1 MAENEVPVWYRRPS
15 SIGFPISFVIR
26 YSSFGF
32 FHAKP
37 FQRRRPHST
46 TKQESAAR
54 NTVDRCHKG
63 RVQLSVIGALRLGR
77 FAAKRSSPEGSRTS
91 PPLWRAIVSSKA
103 RLGFNERNSSSA
115 GSAVQPA

>member
-1 MAENEVPVWYRRPS
+1 MTNDEIRSNDEARMTNGRERGPGLVPS
-15 SIGFPISFVIR
+15 AFVIR
-26 YSSFGF
+26 ISDFFRHSIFVIRF

-77 FAAKRSSPEGSRTS
+77 FAAKRSSPEGSR
-91 PPLWRAIVSSKA
+91 
-103 RLGFNERNSSSA
+103 
-115 GSAVQPA
+115 